1 MRIMAWIVLAFTC
14 FMIFVVTME
23 TQNKDEWVN
32 AVSVDGT
39 VKEYTR
45 SKDNLSVHVSYINP
59 FTGQEERQSFAQ
71 MGMRSK
77 AKSKYPIKSIHKV
90 WVTESGLKRL
100 QRGRPGGDVMSLF
113 VILALLASLTIILF
127 GFSQPR
133 AQSDE
138 SG

>member
-1 MRIMAWIVLAFTC
+1 MRMMAWIALAFTC

-23 TQNKDEWVN
+23 TLQKDEWMS

-39 VKEYTR
+39 VEEYTR
-45 SKDNLSVHVSYINP
+45 SKDHLSVNVSYINP

-77 AKSKYPIKSIHKV
+77 VKNKYPIKSIHKV

-100 QRGRPGGDVMSLF
+100 QRGRPDSDLMSLF
-113 VILALLASLTIILF
+113 VILATLASLTIILF
-127 GFSQPR
+127 GFSQPQ

-138 SG
+138 S